1 MGTRTR
7 LSKLEQ
13 ARDAAGSE
21 MVDNFFRLLQA
32 HGKEPAVSAAVEFF
46 WERMRRVEAALGRPV
61 TPREWRDDPWMERN
75 GLAGAIDRLFR
86 AVRQAASTA
95 TGNRGDAP

>member
-1 MGTRTR
+1 MRTRTR

-32 HGKEPAVSAAVEFF
+32 HGKEPAVSAAVDFF
-46 WERMRRVEAALGRPV
+46 RERMRRVEAALGRPV
-61 TPREWRDDPWMERN
+61 APREWLDDDWMGRHRLVE
-75 GLAGAIDRLFR
+75 AIDGLFR
-86 AVRQAASTA
+86 AVRQAEAASQQ
-95 TGNRGDAP
+95 GGVP